1 MFDDLVDVIAR
12 LSAVFED
19 AVSCL
24 GMLIVMQTAIS
35 SEEHSEAVVKSE
47 DPSPTVI
54 LEAELPDV
62 AIRGPA
68 VSCTGKARP

>member
-1 MFDDLVDVIAR
+1 MDEMFDDLVDVIAR

-54 LEAELPDV
+54 PDV
-62 AIRGPA
+62 VIRGPA
-68 VSCTGKARP
+68 VPCTEKGSS